1 MGSKNELKKI
11 DTCYRTCYHF
21 DNIIKTQDVDLD
33 NILIYEKSYEIFQ
46 FLIFHIKLYVLD
58 SIKQVDILEFI
69 IELEIQYYLEMGYM
83 IPFTTV
89 LDIL

>member
-33 NILIYEKSYEIFQ
+33 NILIYEKSYEIF
-46 FLIFHIKLYVLD
+46 
-58 SIKQVDILEFI
+58 
-69 IELEIQYYLEMGYM
+69 
-83 IPFTTV
+83 
-89 LDIL
+89 